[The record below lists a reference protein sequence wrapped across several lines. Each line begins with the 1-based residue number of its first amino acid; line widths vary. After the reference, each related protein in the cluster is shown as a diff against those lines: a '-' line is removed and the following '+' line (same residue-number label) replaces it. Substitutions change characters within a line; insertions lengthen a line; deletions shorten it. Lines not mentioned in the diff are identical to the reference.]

1 MTASLSSLVVA
12 VAALAGGVLVFS
24 GYRLY
29 RTALATV
36 GAGLG
41 VLAGWYL
48 GGLMGPIE
56 VAAGAAIVGG
66 VAGALLAG
74 PVEAGLRLV
83 AGGLAAAVLV
93 GVAAGGTGSGDGM
106 VWALAGGAFV
116 VGAVAALLLH
126 RPLVVSAFAA
136 SGGLLAAAA
145 GLVAGDPELVRP
157 GLGPTVDGLTTT
169 MHGQLPAVLAV
180 AAICIAAGL
189 VVQADEGGQGVSGSR
204 PGLRSGGALLSLLLA
219 AGLLAASL
227 PGDALLPGSA
237 LAITGVGPLSWSLG
251 LLFLP
256 AALGAAHRWGADA
269 WSLRGWLLGVVFGF
283 GVAGGAAVAGS
294 ALPDGPLVSTG
305 FLASFTAGPEELR
318 LAKLGWT
325 LAGFPILFAVLV
337 LLPAGRGRGRASR
350 AEGDDEG

>member
-1 MTASLSSLVVA
+1 MTEPLPSLFVA

-29 RTALATV
+29 RTALAIV

-48 GGLMGPIE
+48 GGLVGPIE

-93 GVAAGGTGSGDGM
+93 GVAAGGTGSADGM
-106 VWALAGGAFV
+106 AWALAGGAFV

-145 GLVAGDPELVRP
+145 GLVARDPELVRP
-157 GLGPTVDGLTTT
+157 GLGPTVDGVTAA
-169 MHGQLPAVLAV
+169 MHGGLPAVLAV
-180 AAICIAAGL
+180 AAVSIGAGL
-189 VVQADEGGQGVSGSR
+189 IVQADEGGGGVTGSR
-204 PGLRSGGALLSLLLA
+204 PGLRSGGALISLLLA
-219 AGLLAASL
+219 AGLLAAFL

-237 LAITGVGPLSWSLG
+237 LAITGVGPLTWSLG
-251 LLFLP
+251 LLLLP
-256 AALGAAHRWGADA
+256 VALGVAHRWGADA
-269 WSLRGWLLGVVFGF
+269 WSLRGWLLGVVFGL
-283 GVAGGAAVAGS
+283 ATGAAGVVAGS

-325 LAGFPILFAVLV
+325 LVGFPILFAVLV
-337 LLPAGRGRGRASR
+337 LIPAGRGRGRSPR
-350 AEGDDEG
+350 AEGDDEE